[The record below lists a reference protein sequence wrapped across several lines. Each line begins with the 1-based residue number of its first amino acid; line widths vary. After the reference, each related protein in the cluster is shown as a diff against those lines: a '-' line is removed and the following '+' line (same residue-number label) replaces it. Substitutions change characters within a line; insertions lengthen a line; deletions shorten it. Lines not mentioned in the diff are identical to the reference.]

1 MKSFTQFV
9 SELTPKEVVFVFER
23 FNPPTVAHEK
33 LLEKVAE
40 IASGAA
46 YRIYGSHF
54 EDAKKN
60 PLKLEEK
67 VKWMRKMFPKYAR
80 SVMSDGVNTALS
92 ICSKLYEQGFTRVT
106 MVTESSRVLEFEALL
121 NSHNG
126 VKTNDGFYNFK
137 EGVKV
142 VGCENSNSSLQLSES
157 AMHIAAKSNDLE
169 SFAKNLPSSFQ
180 DHEELFNA
188 VRNGMGLKESRN
200 FRKHIQLES
209 VSDRREAYVS
219 GDLFEVGNEVV
230 IKESEELGKI
240 THCGSNYL
248 IVELNDGKKVRKWL
262 SAVELLE
269 KKIITPE
276 SQLLPIVL
284 TSSPEIKVRTPSLQG
299 TPISLIRK
307 NRIA

>member
-1 MKSFTQFV
+1 MKSFTQFL
-9 SELTPKEVVFVFER
+9 SDLTPKDVVFVFER
-23 FNPPTVAHEK
+23 FNPPTIAHEK
-33 LLEKVAE
+33 LLEQVAE
-40 IASGAA
+40 TASGSA
-46 YRIYGSHF
+46 YRIYSSHF

-80 SVMSDGVNTALS
+80 NVMSDDVNTVFS

-106 MVTESSRVLEFEALL
+106 MMTESSRVLEFDALL
-121 NSHNG
+121 NGHNG
-126 VKTNDGFYNFK
+126 VQTNDGFYNFK

-142 VGCENSNSSLQLSES
+142 IGCENSSLQLSES
-157 AMHIAAKSNDLE
+157 AMHTAAKSNDLE

-269 KKIITPE
+269 KKEITLE
-276 SQLLPIVL
+276 SQLLPVIL
-284 TSSPEIKVRTPSLQG
+284 TSSPEIRVHTPSLQG

>member
-9 SELTPKEVVFVFER
+9 SDLTPKDVVFVFER
-23 FNPPTVAHEK
+23 FNPPTIAHEK
-33 LLEKVAE
+33 LLEQVAE
-40 IASGAA
+40 IASGSA
-46 YRIYGSHF
+46 YRIYSSHF

-67 VKWMRKMFPKYAR
+67 VKWMRKVFPKYAR
-80 SVMSDGVNTALS
+80 NVMSDDVNTVFS

-106 MVTESSRVLEFEALL
+106 MMTESSRVLEFEALL
-121 NSHNG
+121 NGHNG
-126 VKTNDGFYNFK
+126 VQTNDGFYNFK

-142 VGCENSNSSLQLSES
+142 IGSENSSLQLSES
-157 AMHIAAKSNDLE
+157 AMHTAAKSNDLE
-169 SFAKNLPSSFQ
+169 AFAKNLPSSFQ

-269 KKIITPE
+269 KKEITLE
-276 SQLLPIVL
+276 SQLLPVIL
-284 TSSPEIKVRTPSLQG
+284 TSSPEIKVHTPSLQG

>member
-9 SELTPKEVVFVFER
+9 SDLTPKDVVFVFER
-23 FNPPTVAHEK
+23 FNPPTIAHEK
-33 LLEKVAE
+33 LLEQVAE
-40 IASGAA
+40 IASGSA
-46 YRIYGSHF
+46 YRIYSSHF

-67 VKWMRKMFPKYAR
+67 VKWMRKVFPKYAR
-80 SVMSDGVNTALS
+80 NVMSDDVNTVFS
-92 ICSKLYEQGFTRVT
+92 ICSKLYEQGFTQVT
-106 MVTESSRVLEFEALL
+106 MMTESSRVLEFEALL
-121 NSHNG
+121 NGHNG
-126 VKTNDGFYNFK
+126 VQTNDGFYNFK

-142 VGCENSNSSLQLSES
+142 VGSENSSLQLSES
-157 AMHIAAKSNDLE
+157 AMHTAAKSNDLE
-169 SFAKNLPSSFQ
+169 AFAKNLPSSFQ

-269 KKIITPE
+269 KKETTPG
-276 SQLLPIVL
+276 SQLLPVIL
-284 TSSPEIKVRTPSLQG
+284 TSSPEIAVHTPSLQG

>member
-9 SELTPKEVVFVFER
+9 SDLTPKDVVFVFER
-23 FNPPTVAHEK
+23 FNPPTIAHEK
-33 LLEKVAE
+33 LLEQVAE
-40 IASGAA
+40 TASGSA
-46 YRIYGSHF
+46 YRIYSSHF

-80 SVMSDGVNTALS
+80 NVMSDDVNTVFS

-106 MVTESSRVLEFEALL
+106 MMTESSRVLEFEALL
-121 NSHNG
+121 NGHNG

-142 VGCENSNSSLQLSES
+142 IGCENSSLQLSES
-157 AMHIAAKSNDLE
+157 TMHTAAKSNDLE

-219 GDLFEVGNEVV
+219 GNLFEVGNEVV

-269 KKIITPE
+269 KKEITLE
-276 SQLLPIVL
+276 SQLLPVIL
-284 TSSPEIKVRTPSLQG
+284 TSSPEIRVHTPSLQG

>member
-9 SELTPKEVVFVFER
+9 SDLTPKDVVFVFER
-23 FNPPTVAHEK
+23 FNPPTIAHEK
-33 LLEKVAE
+33 LLEQVAE
-40 IASGAA
+40 TASGSA
-46 YRIYGSHF
+46 YRIYSSHF

-80 SVMSDGVNTALS
+80 NVMSDDVNSVFS

-106 MVTESSRVLEFEALL
+106 MMTESSRVLEFEALL
-121 NSHNG
+121 NGHNG
-126 VKTNDGFYNFK
+126 VQTNDGFYNFK

-142 VGCENSNSSLQLSES
+142 VGCENSSLQLSES
-157 AMHIAAKSNDLE
+157 AMHTAAKSNDLE

-269 KKIITPE
+269 KKEITLE
-276 SQLLPIVL
+276 SQLLPVIL
-284 TSSPEIKVRTPSLQG
+284 TSSPEIRVHTPSLQG

>member
-9 SELTPKEVVFVFER
+9 SDLTPKDVVFVFER
-23 FNPPTVAHEK
+23 FNPPTIAHEK
-33 LLEKVAE
+33 LLEQVAE
-40 IASGAA
+40 TASGSA
-46 YRIYGSHF
+46 YRIYSSHF
-54 EDAKKN
+54 EDTKKN

-80 SVMSDGVNTALS
+80 NVMSDDVNTVFS

-106 MVTESSRVLEFEALL
+106 MMTESSRVLEFEALL
-121 NSHNG
+121 NGHNG
-126 VKTNDGFYNFK
+126 VQTNDGFYNFK

-142 VGCENSNSSLQLSES
+142 IGCENSSLQLSES
-157 AMHIAAKSNDLE
+157 AMHTAAKSNDLE

-269 KKIITPE
+269 KKEITLE
-276 SQLLPIVL
+276 SQLLPVIL
-284 TSSPEIKVRTPSLQG
+284 TSSPEIRVHTPSLQG

>member
-9 SELTPKEVVFVFER
+9 SDLTPKDVVFVFER
-23 FNPPTVAHEK
+23 FNPPTIGHEK
-33 LLEKVAE
+33 LLEQVAE
-40 IASGAA
+40 TASGSA
-46 YRIYGSHF
+46 YRIYSSHF

-80 SVMSDGVNTALS
+80 NVMSDDVNTVFS

-106 MVTESSRVLEFEALL
+106 MMTESSRVLEFDALL
-121 NSHNG
+121 NGHNG

-142 VGCENSNSSLQLSES
+142 VGCENSSLQLSES
-157 AMHIAAKSNDLE
+157 AMHTAAKSNDLE

-219 GDLFEVGNEVV
+219 GNLFEVGNEVV

-269 KKIITPE
+269 KKEITLE
-276 SQLLPIVL
+276 SQLLPVIL
-284 TSSPEIKVRTPSLQG
+284 TSSPEIRVHTPSLQG

>member
-9 SELTPKEVVFVFER
+9 SDLTPKDVVFVFER
-23 FNPPTVAHEK
+23 FNPPTIAHEK
-33 LLEKVAE
+33 LLEQVAE
-40 IASGAA
+40 TASGSA
-46 YRIYGSHF
+46 YRIYSSHF

-80 SVMSDGVNTALS
+80 NVMSDDVNTVFS

-106 MVTESSRVLEFEALL
+106 MMTESSRVLEFDALL

-126 VKTNDGFYNFK
+126 IKTNDGFYNFK

-142 VGCENSNSSLQLSES
+142 IGCENSSLQLSES
-157 AMHIAAKSNDLE
+157 TMHTAAKSNDLE

-269 KKIITPE
+269 KKEITLE
-276 SQLLPIVL
+276 SQLLPVIL
-284 TSSPEIKVRTPSLQG
+284 TSSPEIRVHTPSLQG

>member
-9 SELTPKEVVFVFER
+9 SDLTPKDVVFVFER
-23 FNPPTVAHEK
+23 FNPPTIAHEK
-33 LLEKVAE
+33 LLEQVAE
-40 IASGAA
+40 IASGSA
-46 YRIYGSHF
+46 YRIYSSHF

-67 VKWMRKMFPKYAR
+67 VKWMRKVFPKYAR
-80 SVMSDGVNTALS
+80 NVMSDDVNTVFS
-92 ICSKLYEQGFTRVT
+92 ICSKLYEQGFTQVT
-106 MVTESSRVLEFEALL
+106 MMTESSRVLEFEALL
-121 NSHNG
+121 NGHNG
-126 VKTNDGFYNFK
+126 VQTNDGFYNFK

-142 VGCENSNSSLQLSES
+142 VGSENSSLQLSES
-157 AMHIAAKSNDLE
+157 AMHTAAKSNDLE
-169 SFAKNLPSSFQ
+169 AFAKNLPSSFQ

-269 KKIITPE
+269 KKETTPG
-276 SQLLPIVL
+276 SQLLPVIL
-284 TSSPEIKVRTPSLQG
+284 TSSPEIKVHTPSLQG

>member
-9 SELTPKEVVFVFER
+9 SDLTPKDVVFVFER
-23 FNPPTVAHEK
+23 FNPPTIAHEK
-33 LLEKVAE
+33 LLEQVAE
-40 IASGAA
+40 IASGSA
-46 YRIYGSHF
+46 YRIYSSHF

-67 VKWMRKMFPKYAR
+67 VKWMRKVFPKYAR
-80 SVMSDGVNTALS
+80 NVMSDDVNTVFS

-106 MVTESSRVLEFEALL
+106 MMTESSRVLEFEALL
-121 NSHNG
+121 NGHNG
-126 VKTNDGFYNFK
+126 VQTNDGFYNFK

-142 VGCENSNSSLQLSES
+142 IGSENSSLQLSES
-157 AMHIAAKSNDLE
+157 AMHTAAKSNDLE
-169 SFAKNLPSSFQ
+169 AFAKNLPSSFQ

-269 KKIITPE
+269 KKEITLE
-276 SQLLPIVL
+276 SQLLPVIL
-284 TSSPEIKVRTPSLQG
+284 KSSPEIKVHTPSLQG

>member
-9 SELTPKEVVFVFER
+9 SDLTPKDVVFVFER
-23 FNPPTVAHEK
+23 FNPPTIAHEK

-40 IASGAA
+40 TASGSA
-46 YRIYGSHF
+46 YRIYSSHF

-80 SVMSDGVNTALS
+80 NVMSDDVNTVFS

-106 MVTESSRVLEFEALL
+106 MMTESSRVLEIDALL
-121 NSHNG
+121 NGHNG

-142 VGCENSNSSLQLSES
+142 IGCENSSLQLSES
-157 AMHIAAKSNDLE
+157 AMHTAAKSNDLE
-169 SFAKNLPSSFQ
+169 SFAKNLPASFK

-269 KKIITPE
+269 KKEITLE
-276 SQLLPIVL
+276 SQLLPVIL
-284 TSSPEIKVRTPSLQG
+284 TSSPEIRVHTPSLQG

>member
-9 SELTPKEVVFVFER
+9 SDLTPKDVVFVFER
-23 FNPPTVAHEK
+23 FNPPTIAHEK
-33 LLEKVAE
+33 LLEQVAE
-40 IASGAA
+40 TAAGSA
-46 YRIYGSHF
+46 YRIYSSHF

-80 SVMSDGVNTALS
+80 NVMSDDVNTVFS

-106 MVTESSRVLEFEALL
+106 MMTESSRVLEFEALL
-121 NSHNG
+121 NGHNG
-126 VKTNDGFYNFK
+126 VQTNDGFYNFK

-142 VGCENSNSSLQLSES
+142 VGCENSSLQLSES
-157 AMHIAAKSNDLE
+157 AMHTAAKSNDLE

-269 KKIITPE
+269 KKEITLE
-276 SQLLPIVL
+276 SQLRPIIL
-284 TSSPEIKVRTPSLQG
+284 TSSSEIRVHTPSLQG

>member
-9 SELTPKEVVFVFER
+9 SDLTPKDVVFVFER
-23 FNPPTVAHEK
+23 FNPPTIAHEK

-40 IASGAA
+40 TASGSA
-46 YRIYGSHF
+46 YRIYSSHF

-67 VKWMRKMFPKYAR
+67 VKWMRKVFPKYAR
-80 SVMSDGVNTALS
+80 NVMSDDVNTVFS

-106 MVTESSRVLEFEALL
+106 MMTESSRVLEFEALL
-121 NSHNG
+121 NGHNG

-142 VGCENSNSSLQLSES
+142 IGCENSLLQLSES
-157 AMHIAAKSNDLE
+157 AMHTAAKSNDLE
-169 SFAKNLPSSFQ
+169 SFAKNLPASFK

-209 VSDRREAYVS
+209 VGDRREAYVS
-219 GDLFEVGNEVV
+219 GELFEIGDNVV
-230 IKESEELGKI
+230 VKESEGVGKI

-248 IVELNDGKKVRKWL
+248 IVELADGKKVRKWL
-262 SAVELLE
+262 NAVELVEKKVIIEEDQKLE
-269 KKIITPE
+269 KPIFPIYQTKIRVP
-276 SQLLPIVL
+276 
-284 TSSPEIKVRTPSLQG
+284 SSEGIPLSKF
-299 TPISLIRK
+299 RK
-307 NRIA
+307 QS

>member
-9 SELTPKEVVFVFER
+9 SDLTPKDVVFVFER
-23 FNPPTVAHEK
+23 FNPPTIAHEK
-33 LLEKVAE
+33 LLEQVAE
-40 IASGAA
+40 TASGSA
-46 YRIYGSHF
+46 YRIYSSHF

-80 SVMSDGVNTALS
+80 NVMSDDVNTVFS

-106 MVTESSRVLEFEALL
+106 MMTESSRVLEFDALL
-121 NSHNG
+121 NGHNG

-142 VGCENSNSSLQLSES
+142 IGCENSSLQLSES
-157 AMHIAAKSNDLE
+157 AMHTAAKSNDLE

-209 VSDRREAYVS
+209 VGDRREAYVS
-219 GDLFEVGNEVV
+219 GNLFEVGNEVV

-269 KKIITPE
+269 KKEITLE
-276 SQLLPIVL
+276 SQLLPVIL
-284 TSSPEIKVRTPSLQG
+284 TSSPEIRVHTPSLQG

>member
-9 SELTPKEVVFVFER
+9 SDLTPKDVVFVFER
-23 FNPPTVAHEK
+23 FNPPTIVHEK
-33 LLEKVAE
+33 LLEQVAE
-40 IASGAA
+40 IASGSA
-46 YRIYGSHF
+46 YRIYSSHF

-67 VKWMRKMFPKYAR
+67 VKWMRKVFPKYAR
-80 SVMSDGVNTALS
+80 NVMSDDVNTVFS

-106 MVTESSRVLEFEALL
+106 MMTESSRVLEFEALL
-121 NSHNG
+121 NGHNG
-126 VKTNDGFYNFK
+126 VQTNDGFYNFK

-142 VGCENSNSSLQLSES
+142 IGSENSSLQLSES
-157 AMHIAAKSNDLE
+157 AMHTAAKSNDLE
-169 SFAKNLPSSFQ
+169 AFAKNLPSSFQ

-269 KKIITPE
+269 KKEITLE
-276 SQLLPIVL
+276 SQLLPVIL
-284 TSSPEIKVRTPSLQG
+284 TSSPEIKVHTPSLQG

>member
-9 SELTPKEVVFVFER
+9 SDLTPKDVVFVFER
-23 FNPPTVAHEK
+23 FNPPTIAHEK
-33 LLEKVAE
+33 LLEQVAE
-40 IASGAA
+40 IAAGSA
-46 YRIYGSHF
+46 YRIYSSHF

-67 VKWMRKMFPKYAR
+67 VKWMRKVFPKYAR
-80 SVMSDGVNTALS
+80 NVMSDDVNTVFS
-92 ICSKLYEQGFTRVT
+92 IFSKLYEQGFTRVT
-106 MVTESSRVLEFEALL
+106 MMTESSRVLEFEALL
-121 NSHNG
+121 NGHNG
-126 VKTNDGFYNFK
+126 VQTNDGFYNFK

-142 VGCENSNSSLQLSES
+142 IGSENSSLQLSES
-157 AMHIAAKSNDLE
+157 AMHTAAKSNDLE
-169 SFAKNLPSSFQ
+169 AFAKNLPSSFQ

-269 KKIITPE
+269 KKEITLE
-276 SQLLPIVL
+276 SQLLPVIL
-284 TSSPEIKVRTPSLQG
+284 TSSPEIKVHTPSLQG